1 MSCEQDLKAIK
12 DNTAE
17 LNNKIDTL
25 TNVMKAIY
33 KLLSG
38 KDYE

>member
-1 MSCEQDLKAIK
+1 
-12 DNTAE
+12 

-38 KDYE
+38 KDYEWVAV